1 MAKVLFVLALLLL
14 LGACAGRPTLAELE
28 GEAMVTGDWSKVEK
42 RERIRAR
49 SDALF
54 GKPCQNGR
62 ILLCEESGGGREC
75 ECVSSKV
82 AAGKVL
88 GP

>member
-1 MAKVLFVLALLLL
+1 MAKVLFVSELLLL
-14 LGACAGRPTLAELE
+14 LAACAGRPTLGELE
-28 GEAMVTGDWSKVEK
+28 GEAIVTGDWSEVEK

-49 SDALF
+49 SNALF

-62 ILLCEESGGGREC
+62 ILLCEENGGGREC
-75 ECVSSKV
+75 ECVLSRA